1 VLLLPHERAPQ
12 TREPATASA
21 GCARARLHH
30 ALFAARD
37 PTAAQSGVESNHAT
51 DSGTNR
57 SRTLSE
63 RRMDSRTTQ
72 SMGRTLATAERLA
85 QTPHATGTILDNS
98 PEDSL

>member
-12 TREPATASA
+12 TREPDSAT
-21 GCARARLHH
+21 CAHARLHH

-37 PTAAQSGVESNHAT
+37 PTAAQGGVESSHAI

-72 SMGRTLATAERLA
+72 SMGRTLATTERLA
-85 QTPHATGTILDNS
+85 QTPHATTGTTLDNS
-98 PEDSL
+98 PENSL